1 MKAKLIAVL
10 FAMIALTSIVQGQSQ
25 DLYRAARTNDVKLAQ
40 TLIDQKVDINQKDE
54 RGYTALI
61 LATYNQSPDVAELLL
76 KHGADMESGDA
87 TGRTAVVR
95 APVQGH
101 DKRVATLRTCE
112 ARLHGA
118 HSNGG

>member
-76 KHGADMESGDA
+76 KHGADMGSGDA
-87 TGRTAVVR
+87 TGRTPCKR
-95 APVQGH
+95 APFPAD
-101 DKRVATLRTCE
+101 DKSDTPLLDHPPTI
-112 ARLHGA
+112 
-118 HSNGG
+118 N